1 MNYHQNKRGI
11 AMETLSIILR
21 NQPKTRIVINRK
33 TGIFESS
40 KASRIPYDTLDPL
53 EDILVESA
61 LSELKSQTRR
71 TVQQKK
77 NQYMPEKWNRTPWNE
92 QELQENFDESIYEQ
106 QLTQR
111 LGQDKLTQ
119 RPPLEWI
126 SQKEATEIFQ
136 VQNDAINSAIQ
147 SGKLKVLQRA
157 KTQQMLI
164 YLDDAFSQLVYPDSR
179 NTPEEK
185 LHQIKKEMRTL
196 NPKLK
201 PQSYKKWI
209 LPRALIE
216 TLWPK
221 SISKKLIRAVLARKD
236 VNENIF
242 KLFRNIAGLKRE
254 NHPSPYD
261 DLDVS
266 YYNTLWVRLRT
277 LNLGKPPLRYFTIEE
292 AAFYLRLEI
301 VILLLAVHSGDLTPM
316 KTDEGHQ
323 WIFEKKHLLAYA
335 GPSSNP
341 ITANENTIKAPRW
354 VAEEFHTE
362 FTGSVPPDSELRM
375 YMSEEDI
382 KCEEMKLKDS
392 LVQLATVSFLFR
404 GKSLFLFNQLQD
416 PKIGPT
422 LVPGVLRSIETYIPK
437 L

>member
-1 MNYHQNKRGI
+1 
-11 AMETLSIILR
+11 METLSIILR
-21 NQPKTRIVINRK
+21 LQPKTRIVFNRK

-40 KASRIPYDTLDPL
+40 KASRIPYDTLEPL
-53 EDILVESA
+53 NDILVESA
-61 LSELKSQTRR
+61 LSELKRQTRR

-77 NQYMPEKWNRTPWNE
+77 NQYMPEKWNRTPWDE
-92 QELQENFDESIYEQ
+92 QEHQENFDECIYEQ

-136 VQNDAINSAIQ
+136 VQHEAINGAIRG
-147 SGKLKVLQRA
+147 GKLKVLQGT

-185 LHQIKKEMRTL
+185 LHQIKKEMRIL

-221 SISKKLIRAVLARKD
+221 SISKKFIRAVLARKA
-236 VNENIF
+236 VNENVF
-242 KLFRNIAGLKRE
+242 ELFRNIAGLKRE
-254 NHPSPYD
+254 NYPSPYD
-261 DLDVS
+261 DMDAS
-266 YYNTLWVRLRT
+266 FYSALWVRSRT
-277 LNLGKPPLRYFTIEE
+277 INLGKPPLRYFTIEE
-292 AAFYLRLEI
+292 AAFYLRLQVLTLI
-301 VILLLAVHSGDLTPM
+301 MAVHSGDLTPM
-316 KTDEGHQ
+316 KTDVGHQ

-341 ITANENTIKAPRW
+341 ITANENTKKTLRW

-362 FTGSVPPDSELRM
+362 FTGTVPSDSELRM

-404 GKSLFLFNQLQD
+404 GKFLFLFNQLQD

>member
-1 MNYHQNKRGI
+1 
-11 AMETLSIILR
+11 METLNIILR
-21 NQPKTRIVINRK
+21 LQPKTCIVFNRK

-40 KASRIPYDTLDPL
+40 KARRIPYDTLEPL
-53 EDILVESA
+53 NDILVESA
-61 LSELKSQTRR
+61 LSELKRQTRR

-77 NQYMPEKWNRTPWNE
+77 NQYMPGKWNRTPWDE
-92 QELQENFDESIYEQ
+92 QELQENFDECIYEQ

-111 LGQDKLTQ
+111 LDSDKLTQ

-126 SQKEATEIFQ
+126 NQKEATEIFQ
-136 VQNDAINSAIQ
+136 VQHEAINSAIQ
-147 SGKLKVLQRA
+147 SGKLKVLPGT

-179 NTPEEK
+179 NTPEDK
-185 LHQIKKEMRTL
+185 LHQIKKEMRIL

-221 SISKKLIRAVLARKD
+221 SISKKFIRAVLARKD
-236 VNENIF
+236 VNENVF

-254 NHPSPYD
+254 NYSSPYD
-261 DLDVS
+261 DMDAS
-266 YYNTLWVRLRT
+266 FYSALWVRSRT
-277 LNLGKPPLRYFTIEE
+277 INLGKPPLRYFTIEE
-292 AAFYLRLEI
+292 AAFYLRLQVLTLI
-301 VILLLAVHSGDLTPM
+301 MAVHSGDLTPM
-316 KTDEGHQ
+316 KTDVGHQ

-341 ITANENTIKAPRW
+341 ITANENTKKTLRW

-362 FTGSVPPDSELRM
+362 FTGTVPPDSELRI
-375 YMSEEDI
+375 YMLEEDI
-382 KCEEMKLKDS
+382 KCEEMKLKES
-392 LVQLATVSFLFR
+392 LVQLASVSFLFR
-404 GKSLFLFNQLQD
+404 AKNLFLFNQLQD

>member
-1 MNYHQNKRGI
+1 
-11 AMETLSIILR
+11 METLSIILR

-341 ITANENTIKAPRW
+341 ITANENTKKTPRW

-382 KCEEMKLKDS
+382 KCEEMKLRDS

-404 GKSLFLFNQLQD
+404 GKKLFLFNQLQD

-422 LVPGVLRSIETYIPK
+422 LIPGVLRSIETYIPK

>member
-1 MNYHQNKRGI
+1 
-11 AMETLSIILR
+11 METLSIILR
-21 NQPKTRIVINRK
+21 LQPKTRIVFNRK

-40 KASRIPYDTLDPL
+40 KASRIPYDTLEPL
-53 EDILVESA
+53 NDILVESA
-61 LSELKSQTRR
+61 LSELKRQTRR

-77 NQYMPEKWNRTPWNE
+77 NQYMPEKWNRTPWDE
-92 QELQENFDESIYEQ
+92 QEHQENFDECIYEQ

-136 VQNDAINSAIQ
+136 VQHEAINGAIRG
-147 SGKLKVLQRA
+147 GKLKVLQGT

-185 LHQIKKEMRTL
+185 LHQIKKEMRIL

-221 SISKKLIRAVLARKD
+221 SISKKFIRAVLARKA
-236 VNENIF
+236 VNENVF
-242 KLFRNIAGLKRE
+242 ELFRNIAGLKRE
-254 NHPSPYD
+254 NYPSPYD
-261 DLDVS
+261 DMDAS
-266 YYNTLWVRLRT
+266 FYSALWVRSRT
-277 LNLGKPPLRYFTIEE
+277 INLGKPPLRYFTIEE
-292 AAFYLRLEI
+292 AAFYLRLQVLTLI
-301 VILLLAVHSGDLTPM
+301 MAVHSGDLTPM
-316 KTDEGHQ
+316 KTDVGHQ

-341 ITANENTIKAPRW
+341 IIANENTKKTLRW

-362 FTGSVPPDSELRM
+362 FTGTVPSDSELRM

-404 GKSLFLFNQLQD
+404 GKFLFLFNQLQD

>member
-1 MNYHQNKRGI
+1 
-11 AMETLSIILR
+11 METLSIILR

-341 ITANENTIKAPRW
+341 ITANENTKKTPRW

-404 GKSLFLFNQLQD
+404 GKKLFLFNQLQD

-422 LVPGVLRSIETYIPK
+422 LIPGVLRSIETYIPK